1 MSLIDN
7 KPNIIEEIIKVSQ
20 DAGKAILDIYNKSDS
35 DFEVKEDKS
44 PLTKADISS
53 HNIIIN
59 SLKNLTPSIPIIS
72 EEGCGIP
79 LKERS
84 DWKEYWLID
93 PLDGTKEFLKRNGE
107 FTVNIALIRKNEP
120 VLGVI
125 NIPAMEKI
133 FWADRDNG
141 SHSIN
146 ADGKLIKMNVE
157 KDMEGPIKIAASR
170 SHYNN
175 KLDSILAELKDYEL
189 INVGSSIK
197 FCLVASGEADIYIR
211 IGPTSE
217 WDTAAGEAI
226 VKFAGGRVISTL
238 GKQISYNKKESFL
251 NPDFIVSKNN
261 HLLEKILKKIELL
274 DFK

>member
-1 MSLIDN
+1 MSLMN
-7 KPNIIEEIIKVSQ
+7 KKPNIIEEIIKVSQ

-35 DFEVKEDKS
+35 DFELKEDKS

-59 SLKNLTPSIPIIS
+59 SLKYLTPSIPIIS
-72 EEGCGIP
+72 EEDCGIP
-79 LKERS
+79 LKERL

-93 PLDGTKEFLKRNGE
+93 PLDGTKEFIKRNGE

-133 FWADRDNG
+133 FWADGNNG

-146 ADGKLIKMNVE
+146 ADGKSIRMNVK
-157 KDMEGPIKIAASR
+157 KDMEGSIKIAASR

-175 KLDSILAELKDYEL
+175 KLDSILAELEDYEL

-211 IGPTSE
+211 FGPTSE

-226 VKFAGGRVISTL
+226 VKFAGGRVISTI